1 MRALLL
7 CTLAAVALASCGQK
21 NVVAP
26 RPQDLT
32 QVKVEGFK
40 GFMAGEVATRA
51 GVTVVPNEYRYLPL
65 PAPSGEGEVI
75 IGVVPWTLFANAQKA
90 ETLGGLQPANITDLL
105 AFQSSPEG
113 RSVLTRY
120 KRACAP
126 VGVFES
132 EGGMSASE
140 KGIRLRPYDPYSS
153 MSAISDGTRMGY
165 FRARSC
171 EWAIVVLPA
180 KEKAANHV
188 L

>member
-7 CTLAAVALASCGQK
+7 CTLAAAALASCGQK
-21 NVVAP
+21 NVTAP

-32 QVKVEGFK
+32 QVKVEGFT
-40 GFMAGEVATRA
+40 GLEAGEVATRA

-65 PAPSGEGEVI
+65 PAPSGEGEVT

-90 ETLGGLQPANITDLL
+90 KTLGGLQPANITDLL

-126 VGVFES
+126 VKLFKL
-132 EGGMSASE
+132 GM
-140 KGIRLRPYDPYSS
+140 P
-153 MSAISDGTRMGY
+153 AISDGVRMGLY
-165 FRARSC
+165 SPKSC
-171 EWAIVVLPA
+171 EWAIVVLAPL
-180 KEKAANHV
+180 EKRVNHV